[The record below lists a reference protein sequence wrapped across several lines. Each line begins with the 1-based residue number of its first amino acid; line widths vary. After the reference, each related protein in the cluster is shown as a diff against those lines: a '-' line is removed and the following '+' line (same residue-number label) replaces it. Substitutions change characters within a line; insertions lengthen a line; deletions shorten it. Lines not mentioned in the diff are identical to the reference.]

1 VSDPARFLGVFAQA
15 LAGMSLYAEGH
26 PARARGIDAAY
37 QELLDLQT
45 DHPRPLFTFLGD
57 EVIFGRLPLREM
69 RNWDWS
75 TRLAEAG
82 IQRLEFEDQVSPEEF
97 EGFLVEV
104 LSRLT
109 LDAIDTA
116 EARQFRPSAIR
127 FGVVGVRGGGEL
139 GSEDIL
145 PTATIA
151 FSLGEEVETIRW
163 LHDEVQHRDAL
174 PLAEAEAVVRSLSV
188 AMHGDQQMMLPL
200 LQLKQFDQYTTT
212 HSLNVSVLSMA
223 QAEFLGMGATDVRA
237 FGVAGLL
244 HDLGKVRI
252 PIEVLTKA
260 GTLTPDE
267 RVLMNRHPV
276 EGARIILESDEDLD
290 LASVVAY
297 EHHIMLN
304 GLGYPQVRYRRKC
317 HEASNLVHVCDVYD
331 ALRTRRPY
339 REAWPV
345 ERVLPYIEGRAGLEF
360 DPDYVRAF
368 ISMMRKWESQ
378 VALIS
383 DERAPLP
390 ASVAAA
396 IAGSPESV
404 STPAGTD
411 AGLSTADPGVP
422 PID

>member
-1 VSDPARFLGVFAQA
+1 MSDPARFLGVFAQA

-37 QELLDLQT
+37 QELLDLQA
-45 DHPRPLFTFLGD
+45 DYPRPLFTFLGD

-82 IQRLEFEDQVSPEEF
+82 IQRLEFDNNVSREDF

-109 LDAIDTA
+109 LDSIDTA
-116 EARQFRPSAIR
+116 ESRQFRPTAIR
-127 FGVVGVRGGGEL
+127 FGAVGVRGGGEL
-139 GSEDIL
+139 GSEDVL

-223 QAEFLGMGATDVRA
+223 LAEFLGMGATDVRA

-304 GLGYPQVRYRRKC
+304 GLGYPQVRFRRPC

-345 ERVLPYIEGRAGLEF
+345 ERVLPYIEGRSGMEF
-360 DPDYVRAF
+360 DPDYVIAF
-368 ISMMRKWESQ
+368 ITMMRKWESQ
-378 VALIS
+378 VAVIS

-390 ASVAAA
+390 ASIAAA
-396 IAGSPESV
+396 VAESPEATSAMDV
-404 STPAGTD
+404 
-411 AGLSTADPGVP
+411 GLPGADPGVSR
-422 PID
+422 ID